1 MKSENHQ
8 FRDYL
13 WSIFLATLLAIAGAK
28 VSNAQEKPVP
38 AYPNSSQGANA
49 LLLEFLKPG
58 ADLAA
63 LTKKLQPIEKDYS
76 TVFKPEYAKK
86 MAEMYTQP
94 WKDGLMVVS
103 PKPGQSEVL
112 LYSATSEE
120 LQKWTGN
127 AKDYFP
133 GGYEK
138 IGPGFADGLTFY
150 RFKFVSSGEKIGMAY
165 DGLVYVNGHWRIFP
179 KPYRVLEEPKPK
191 P

>member
-1 MKSENHQ
+1 MKSENHP
-8 FRDYL
+8 FCTYL
-13 WSIFLATLLAIAGAK
+13 WRVSLVTFLAIFGAK
-28 VSNAQEKPVP
+28 ISNCQEKPVDV
-38 AYPNSSQGANA
+38 YPNSNQGANA

-63 LTKKLQPIEKDYS
+63 LTKKLEPIEKDYS

-86 MAEMYTQP
+86 MAEMYAQP
-94 WKDGLMVVS
+94 WKDGLIVLS
-103 PKPGQSEVL
+103 PKLGQSEVL

-127 AKDYFP
+127 AKEYFP

-138 IGPGFADGLTFY
+138 IGPGFADGLTVY
-150 RFKFVSSGEKIGMAY
+150 RFKFVSPGEKMGMAF
-165 DGLVYVNGHWRIFP
+165 DGLIYVNGHWRLFP

-191 P
+191 S